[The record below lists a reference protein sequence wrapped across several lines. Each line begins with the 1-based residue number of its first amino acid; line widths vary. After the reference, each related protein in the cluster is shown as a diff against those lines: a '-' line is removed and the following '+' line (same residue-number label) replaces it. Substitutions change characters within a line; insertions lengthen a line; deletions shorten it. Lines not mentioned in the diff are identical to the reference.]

1 MRYFRRVNPVGGISD
16 FWSYIRQPQPYRW
29 AFLLVSLLACLGLI
43 SILTHE
49 RVFMPPEQP
58 EVEYI
63 RTFAADRTDEE
74 IRQSNLENQ
83 RLKEER
89 QAELDRIEQ
98 EKRDLYRRVG
108 AATGI
113 DTTEAE
119 ARAEAERAAAERAER
134 ERLERLFGEQNQET
148 DAAVADE
155 GE

>member
-29 AFLLVSLLACLGLI
+29 AFLSLSLITCLGLI

-74 IRQSNLENQ
+74 IRLSNLENQ
-83 RLKEER
+83 RRKEER
-89 QAELDRIEQ
+89 QAELDRIEE

-108 AATGI
+108 AATGV
-113 DTTEAE
+113 DTAAAE
-119 ARAEAERAAAERAER
+119 AKAEAERAAAEQAER
-134 ERLERLFGEQNQET
+134 DRLQRLFGEKKQET
-148 DAAVADE
+148 DTAVADQ